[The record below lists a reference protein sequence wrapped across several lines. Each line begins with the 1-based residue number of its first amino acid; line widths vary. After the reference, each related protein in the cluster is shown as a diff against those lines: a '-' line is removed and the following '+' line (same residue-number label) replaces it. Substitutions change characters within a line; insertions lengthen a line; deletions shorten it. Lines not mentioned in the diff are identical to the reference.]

1 VDRNIFL
8 ESIIII
14 DRKRMRMTKRMMMMR
29 RKAMTFEKCLM
40 VVFIFRIYFSLV
52 EYVGFWAWWPLPFF
66 QGF

>member
-1 VDRNIFL
+1 
-8 ESIIII
+8 
-14 DRKRMRMTKRMMMMR
+14 MMMMR